1 MSIIILA
8 IESSC
13 DDTAAA
19 VIRDGRVISNVVAD
33 QEIHARYGGVVPEL
47 ASRAHQANI
56 VPVVD
61 AALKESG
68 VSADQLSAIAFTR
81 GPGLMGSL
89 MVGVAFAKGLAISH
103 NIPLIDVHHLHA
115 HVLAHFAEPPMPEFP
130 FLCLL
135 VSGGHTQI
143 MLIHDHLNLELLGS
157 TQDDAAG
164 EAFDKTGKLLGLGYP
179 AGPEIDRIAR
189 SGSPVFDLPHPR
201 LPGYQFS
208 FSGIKTA
215 IRYFL
220 EAEVR
225 NNPWFIQESL
235 PDICASIQ
243 HHIVEILLDKLILA
257 ARDTQI
263 SQVAIAGGVSA
274 NSALRQR
281 FEEVGRKEGWT
292 TYIPPLAYSTDN
304 AAMIGITGYYKYLA
318 GELASM
324 DIRPEARI
332 PLDR

>member
-19 VIRDGRVISNVVAD
+19 VIRDGQVISNVIAD
-33 QEIHARYGGVVPEL
+33 QSVHARYGGVVPEL

-61 AALKESG
+61 AAIKESG
-68 VSADQLSAIAFTR
+68 VSPDELSAIAFTR

-89 MVGVAFAKGLAISH
+89 MVGVAFAKGLALSH
-103 NIPLIDVHHLHA
+103 RIPLIDVHHLHA
-115 HVLAHFAEPPMPEFP
+115 HVLAHFAEDPVPTFP

-143 MLIHDHLNLELLGS
+143 MLIHDYLNLELLGS

-179 AGPEIDRIAR
+179 AGPEIDRLAQ
-189 SGSPVFDLPHPR
+189 SGHPIYDLPHPK

-225 NNPWFIQESL
+225 RNPRFIDEHLS
-235 PDICASIQ
+235 DICASIQ
-243 HHIVEILLDKLILA
+243 HHIVEILLEKLGKA
-257 ARDTQI
+257 ARETGI
-263 SQVAIAGGVSA
+263 RSVAIAGGVSA
-274 NSALRQR
+274 NSTLRKR
-281 FEEVGRKEGWT
+281 FAGMGEQEGWT
-292 TYIPPLAYSTDN
+292 TFIPPLAYSTDN

-318 GELASM
+318 GEFAQL
-324 DIRPEARI
+324 DIKPEARI
-332 PLDR
+332 PLNR